1 MKTDVEFEI
10 LSRFKNRR
18 GKPTLSMT
26 VTSKT
31 IQNSHGK
38 GCITVFESLFL

>member
-18 GKPTLSMT
+18 GKCWLSTM
-26 VTSKT
+26 VSSKT
-31 IQNSHGK
+31 IQNLHGK
-38 GCITVFESLFL
+38 SVITVFESLFL